1 MKEYTLILAVV
12 ATVAFPGL
20 LMAGNSDEA
29 NTAMNGAV
37 QLNDEEMDSVSA
49 AGLGLGKANAPGQ
62 QMKLLRLQG
71 SLVQCPH
78 GNSCNAPG
86 KTFGASSLAHGLH

>member
-1 MKEYTLILAVV
+1 MKGYTIILTVV

-20 LMAGNSDEA
+20 VMAGNSDA
-29 NTAMNGAV
+29 NIAANGAV
-37 QLNDEEMDSVSA
+37 QMNDAEMDNVSA

-62 QMKLLRLQG
+62 QMKLLRQQSL
-71 SLVQCPH
+71 LVQCPH

-86 KTFGASSLAHGLH
+86 LSHGASTLAPGHN